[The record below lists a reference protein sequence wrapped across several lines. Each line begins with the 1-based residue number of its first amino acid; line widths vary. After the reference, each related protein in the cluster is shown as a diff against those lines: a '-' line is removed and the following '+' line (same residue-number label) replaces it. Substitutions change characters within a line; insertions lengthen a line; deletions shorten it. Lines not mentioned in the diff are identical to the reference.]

1 MTLTYSFPRYLA
13 AKKSVD
19 DRALNP
25 HVWAAMCQWLHHQ
38 PQPARIL
45 EIGAGIGTM
54 AERMDDAGLLTN
66 AHYTAVDA
74 MPENI
79 ATAKTRLASRSLNLS
94 LQAIDLFDFMAQ
106 NQGQTWDLL
115 IAHAF
120 LDLMDIPATLPQ
132 LFQLLRPGGGFYFT
146 LNFDGATILEPTIDA
161 HLDTHIEALYHRSMD
176 ERRTNGKQS
185 GDSKSGRHLFGLLRQ
200 AGGTILAAGS
210 SDWVVF
216 AGEDGYP
223 DDEAYFL
230 HFILHFFET
239 TLAGHPEL
247 DAGQFASWLAARR
260 AQIAAGEL
268 VYIAHQLDF
277 FGIVQP

>member
-19 DRALNP
+19 DRALNT
-25 HVWAAMCQWLHHQ
+25 HVWAAMRQWLRQQ
-38 PQPARIL
+38 PQPVRIL

-66 AHYTAVDA
+66 AHYTAVDT

-79 ATAKTRLASRSLNLS
+79 ATAQTRLASRSLNLS

-106 NQGQTWDLL
+106 NQGQTWDML

-120 LDLMDIPATLPQ
+120 LDLMDIPATLPK

-146 LNFDGATILEPTIDA
+146 LNFDGTTILEPTIDA
-161 HLDTHIEALYHRSMD
+161 RLDARIEALYHRSMD
-176 ERRTNGKQS
+176 TRTINGKQS
-185 GDSKSGRHLFGLLRQ
+185 GDSKSGRHLFPLLRQ
-200 AGGTILAAGS
+200 AGSTIMAAGS

-216 AGEDGYP
+216 AGENGYP
-223 DDEAYFL
+223 ADEAYFL

-239 TLAGHPEL
+239 TLTGHPEL
-247 DAGQFASWLAARR
+247 DAGQFANWLAARR

-277 FGIVQP
+277 FGIV